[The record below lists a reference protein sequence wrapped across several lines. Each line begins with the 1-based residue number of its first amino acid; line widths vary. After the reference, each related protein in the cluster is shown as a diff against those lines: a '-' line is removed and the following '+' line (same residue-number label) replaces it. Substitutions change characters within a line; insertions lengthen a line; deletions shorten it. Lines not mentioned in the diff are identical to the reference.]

1 MNINKFKKLFRKECY
16 SAEWD
21 TEIAEDILRPIWSKS
36 EVKQFSTQIIPDNTI
51 VGIFHE
57 RDTMLGTILINN
69 SVSLVETINDVCD
82 SNGSDN
88 YIEVQGDNYLMSGKL
103 DDIDVFIVRSANN
116 TKYGSE
122 YQLIFNYSDIDKLI
136 NWITVNIDDFIIN
149 LMEYNEQT
157 Y

>member
-51 VGIFHE
+51 VGIFPE

-136 NWITVNIDDFIIN
+136 NWITVNIEDFIIN
-149 LMEYNEQT
+149 LMEYNE
-157 Y
+157 

>member
-1 MNINKFKKLFRKECY
+1 M
-16 SAEWD
+16 
-21 TEIAEDILRPIWSKS
+21 
-36 EVKQFSTQIIPDNTI
+36 KQFSTQIIPDNTI
-51 VGIFHE
+51 VGIFPE

-136 NWITVNIDDFIIN
+136 NWITVNIEDFIIN
-149 LMEYNEQT
+149 LTEYNE
-157 Y
+157 